1 MNNQIVIDSLY
12 SPRECFIPFHAR
24 DKRWSCIVA
33 HRRAGKTVAC
43 INEIIHRAMYTK
55 KEDAK
60 YGYIAPYYN
69 QAKNIAW
76 DYLKKYAKPFTDK
89 VNEAELKI
97 TLINGNTIRVFGAD
111 NPDALRGQYFDGVV
125 LDEFADM
132 RPRVWAEVIRPAL
145 ADRNGW
151 AVFIGTPKGHNAFYD
166 IYQAAKQDPAWFA
179 LSLKASE
186 SGILTPDELVDM
198 QRAMSEDQYNQEF
211 EVSFDAAIIGAV
223 YGKQMTAMD
232 NENRICSVPY
242 DHEAEVYTAFD
253 LGWGDSTAIWWFQ
266 TVGREI
272 HFIDYHEDFNQTIE
286 HYAKIIKD
294 KPYNYAKNGHF
305 LPHDGNKGSTQTG
318 RTDSQLYQSMGVPN
332 RVLDRGEVSPQIE
345 DVRLIMPRVWIDAN
359 KCAQGIECLKQY
371 SYKWNDERKVFG
383 TVPDHSWASHGADSF
398 RYAVQAINQLKGSL
412 SKADKLPIRSLQGA
426 SSYMGC

>member
-1 MNNQIVIDSLY
+1 
-12 SPRECFIPFHAR
+12 
-24 DKRWSCIVA
+24 
-33 HRRAGKTVAC
+33 
-43 INEIIHRAMYTK
+43 MYTK

-76 DYLKKYAKPFTDK
+76 DYLKKYAKPFTEK
-89 VNEAELKI
+89 INEAELKI

-166 IYQAAKQDPAWFA
+166 IYQAARKDDSWFA
-179 LSLKASE
+179 LSLRASE
-186 SGILTPDELVDM
+186 SGILTPEELSDM

-232 NENRICSVPY
+232 SENRICAVPY

-266 TVGREI
+266 LVGREI
-272 HFIDYHEDFNQTIE
+272 HFIDYHEDFNQTVE
-286 HYAKIIKD
+286 HYAKIIKE
-294 KPYNYAKNGHF
+294 KSYNYARNGHF
-305 LPHDGNKGSTQTG
+305 LPHDAGQGNTHSG
-318 RTDSQLYQSMGVPN
+318 RTTAQLYQSLGVNN
-332 RVLDRGEVSPQIE
+332 RILDRGDVSQQIE
-345 DVRLIMPRVWIDAN
+345 DTRLALPRVWIDGN
-359 KCAQGIECLKQY
+359 KCSQGIECLKQY
-371 SYKWNDERKVFG
+371 SYKWNDERKTFS
-383 TVPDHSWASHGADSF
+383 TNPDHSWASHGADAF
-398 RYAVQAINQLKGSL
+398 RYAIQAIGQLKGSL
-412 SKADKLPIRSLQGA
+412 SKVEKLPIRSLQGA
-426 SSYMGC
+426 ASYMGC